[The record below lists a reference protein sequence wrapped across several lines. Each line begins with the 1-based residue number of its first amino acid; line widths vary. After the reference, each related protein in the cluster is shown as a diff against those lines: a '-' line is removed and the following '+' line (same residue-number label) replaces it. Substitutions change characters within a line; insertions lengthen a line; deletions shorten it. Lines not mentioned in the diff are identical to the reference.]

1 MLRIRKVAPLESER
15 LALPAG
21 ALRAP
26 APDTPMPLALNFYWL
41 TNLLAIL
48 FIVACLYDTRYDEYG
63 TLTLAAAAMGLIV
76 MAIEVLLRPAFDM
89 AL

>member
-1 MLRIRKVAPLESER
+1 ML
-15 LALPAG
+15 
-21 ALRAP
+21 
-26 APDTPMPLALNFYWL
+26 LALNFYWL

-63 TLTLAAAAMGLIV
+63 TLTLAAAAMRLIV
-76 MAIEVLLRPAFDM
+76 MAIEVLLRPAFEM

>member
-1 MLRIRKVAPLESER
+1 MY
-15 LALPAG
+15 
-21 ALRAP
+21 
-26 APDTPMPLALNFYWL
+26 LALNFYWL

-63 TLTLAAAAMGLIV
+63 TLTLAAGAMGLIV

-89 AL
+89 SL